1 MWITLATDANWSAA
15 VPSLRG
21 WQHHITSPVHPE
33 FQMRQR
39 RLALPLQE
47 QVDGG
52 VDLPQAGLVGGEAPQ
67 GATVQVPALAGED
80 GEVGLGLIP
89 PKSDPVEEAPS
100 VQELQSKDG
109 NPMGVLL
116 RSRPPPAASHRL
128 GHHPHTCPRGALEA
142 SKL

>member
-67 GATVQVPALAGED
+67 GACNT
-80 GEVGLGLIP
+80 
-89 PKSDPVEEAPS
+89 PS
-100 VQELQSKDG
+100 VNHQYLSLIRRLVWRLALRFNTRDDEILFKDVF
-109 NPMGVLL
+109 NE
-116 RSRPPPAASHRL
+116 SSYHI
-128 GHHPHTCPRGALEA
+128 
-142 SKL
+142 SFK